1 MLEEEEKR
9 ENEYDEEEHKV
20 LELPNADASSFMID
34 TQQKIKLPKLDTIQ
48 EDNNRSI
55 LHSDSLPGSQ
65 RENNNSI

>member
-55 LHSDSLPGSQ
+55 LHSDSLLGS
-65 RENNNSI
+65 

>member
-34 TQQKIKLPKLDTIQ
+34 TQQKIKLPKLDTI
-48 EDNNRSI
+48 
-55 LHSDSLPGSQ
+55 
-65 RENNNSI
+65 

>member
-55 LHSDSLPGSQ
+55 LHSDSLPGS
-65 RENNNSI
+65 